1 MIKDIQTYL
10 QVNKLPS
17 ITYKVCDKLILMPY
31 SKDLDEVLK
40 PYNIEYQNKD
50 IVVKN
55 HNLPTYYTAY
65 KILRDKRTKP
75 KRITDLA
82 PVYKVGYCLITIQ
95 EGNLFLCSREAIVEI
110 GVDSPNSRAIAY
122 IVAIRSYRQSRQI

>member
-17 ITYKVCDKLILMPY
+17 ITYKVCDKLILTPY

-65 KILRDKRTKP
+65 RILRDKRTKP

-82 PVYKVGYCLITIQ
+82 PVYKVGDCLITIQ

-110 GVDSPNSRAIAY
+110 GVDSPNSRTIAY